1 MKKMNLYLQGFIH
14 SALAGIYVSFVAL
27 FISHAESIFGK
38 QDGGFLGT
46 IVFLML
52 LVLSASV
59 MGALIL
65 GKPVM
70 MYIDGQKKDSV
81 KMLGI
86 TIGWIFVFIILATL
100 IKIAI

>member
-1 MKKMNLYLQGFIH
+1 MKKMNLYLQGLINVV
-14 SALAGIYVSFVAL
+14 LAGVYISLVAL

-59 MGALIL
+59 MGVLIL
-65 GKPVM
+65 GKPIM
-70 MYIDGQKKDSV
+70 MYIDGQKKEGV
-81 KMLGI
+81 KLLGI
-86 TIGWIFVFIILATL
+86 TIGWIFVFILLATL
-100 IKIAI
+100 IKIAM